1 LGRFF
6 FLTEHLGKNGNLW
19 KKTDYYALTIPPQT
33 RKTITDMSVELQES
47 VLVVPRAVIDPFCK
61 NVFTPDAAPVEKAV
75 LANCRF
81 LERNLAEKDYNFKQ
95 VIPYVV
101 VQHED
106 QYLLIWRTS
115 KQTEAR
121 LHNLYSLGV
130 GGHINNT
137 DTPSAGS
144 NIILTGM
151 RRELTEEIAVE
162 GEQSCKL
169 VGIINDD
176 STDVSRVHMGFVF
189 VLRAATPRYTIMEPE
204 KYTAAWKTAA
214 ELATHY
220 AKMETWA
227 QIVCDHI
234 VTSR

>member
-1 LGRFF
+1 
-6 FLTEHLGKNGNLW
+6 
-19 KKTDYYALTIPPQT
+19 
-33 RKTITDMSVELQES
+33 MSDEIQES
-47 VLVVPRAVIDPFCK
+47 VLVVPRTAIEPFCK

-81 LERNLAEKDYNFKQ
+81 LQRNLAEKDYNFKQ

-106 QYLLIWRTS
+106 HYLLIWRTS
-115 KQTEAR
+115 KQTETR

-130 GGHINNT
+130 GGHINDT
-137 DTPSAGS
+137 DIPSGDQ

-162 GEQSCKL
+162 GEQSCEL
-169 VGIINDD
+169 AGIINDD
-176 STDVSRVHMGFVF
+176 SNDVSRVHMGFVF
-189 VLRAATPRYTIMEPE
+189 VLRTATPRYTIMEPE

-214 ELATHY
+214 ELSAHY
-220 AKMETWA
+220 NKMETWA
-227 QIVCDHI
+227 QIVRDHVI
-234 VTSR
+234 AGGCSQR

>member
-1 LGRFF
+1 
-6 FLTEHLGKNGNLW
+6 
-19 KKTDYYALTIPPQT
+19 
-33 RKTITDMSVELQES
+33 MSVELQES
-47 VLVVPRAVIDPFCK
+47 VLVVPRAIIDPFCK
-61 NVFTPDAAPVEKAV
+61 TAFTPDPAPVEKAV

-81 LERNLAEKDYNFKQ
+81 LRRTQAEKDYNFKQ

-101 VQHED
+101 VRHEN

-130 GGHINNT
+130 GGHINDT
-137 DTPSAGS
+137 DIPSAAN

-151 RRELTEEIAVE
+151 RRELTEEITVE
-162 GEQSCKL
+162 GEQSCKI

-189 VLRAATPRYTIMEPE
+189 VLRTASAHYTIMEPE

-214 ELATHY
+214 ELAAHY
-220 AKMETWA
+220 NKMETWA
-227 QIVCDHI
+227 QIVYDHI
-234 VTSR
+234 VKRAVTN

>member
-1 LGRFF
+1 M
-6 FLTEHLGKNGNLW
+6 N
-19 KKTDYYALTIPPQT
+19 
-33 RKTITDMSVELQES
+33 VELQES
-47 VLVVPRAVIDPFCK
+47 VLVVPRTVIEPLCRQG
-61 NVFTPDAAPVEKAV
+61 FTPEVSPVEKAV

-81 LERNLAEKDYNFKQ
+81 LARNLAETDYQFKQ

-101 VQHED
+101 VRHED
-106 QYLLIWRTS
+106 RSLLIWRTN

-137 DTPSAGS
+137 DIPTADT

-151 RRELTEEIAVE
+151 RREFTEEIAVE
-162 GEQSCKL
+162 GEQSCDL

-189 VLRAATPRYTIMEPE
+189 VLRTTTPNYTIMEPG
-204 KYTAAWKTAA
+204 KYTAAWKTSA
-214 ELATHY
+214 ELAANY
-220 AKMETWA
+220 GQMESWA
-227 QIVCDHI
+227 QIVYDNLL
-234 VTSR
+234 RAR

>member
-1 LGRFF
+1 
-6 FLTEHLGKNGNLW
+6 
-19 KKTDYYALTIPPQT
+19 
-33 RKTITDMSVELQES
+33 MSVELQES
-47 VLVVPRAVIDPFCK
+47 VLVVPRGVIDPLCK
-61 NVFTPDAAPVEKAV
+61 SVFTTEAAAVEKAV

-81 LERNLAEKDYNFKQ
+81 LERNIAETDYQFKQ

-101 VQHED
+101 VQHQD
-106 QYLLIWRTS
+106 RWLLIWRTS

-137 DTPSAGS
+137 DIPTASS

-151 RRELTEEIAVE
+151 RREFNEEIAVE
-162 GEQSCKL
+162 GEESCEL

-189 VLRAATPRYTIMEPE
+189 VLRTATPRYTIMEPG
-204 KYTAAWKTAA
+204 KYTAAWKTLT
-214 ELATHY
+214 ELESHY
-220 AKMETWA
+220 GQMESWA

-234 VTSR
+234 IRPR

>member
-1 LGRFF
+1 
-6 FLTEHLGKNGNLW
+6 
-19 KKTDYYALTIPPQT
+19 
-33 RKTITDMSVELQES
+33 MSVELQES

-61 NVFTPDAAPVEKAV
+61 TVFTPDAEPVAKAV

-81 LERNLAEKDYNFKQ
+81 LDRNRAEKDYEFKQ

-101 VQHED
+101 VRHED
-106 QYLLIWRTS
+106 HYLLIWRTS

-130 GGHINNT
+130 GGHINDT
-137 DTPSAGS
+137 DIPTADADL
-144 NIILTGM
+144 ILTGM

-162 GEQSCKL
+162 GEMSCDL

-189 VLRAATPRYTIMEPE
+189 VLRTATLRYTIMEPE
-204 KYTAAWKTAA
+204 KYTAAWKTST

-220 AKMETWA
+220 GQMESWA
-227 QIVCDHI
+227 QIVYQHVLMRGQD
-234 VTSR
+234 